1 MRLTQRVSGNAVV
14 CIYICGSKETA
25 ECNWS
30 SMQLSIEEGSQLE
43 PWLST
48 NPFDELQDAVEPSVR
63 DYQLPEAIER
73 MAAETIE
80 FQKQQKAFKDDLE
93 VLKAEAM
100 ELEEESLLLT
110 TEMQNTQI
118 TNVESELFTK
128 ERLAATKKEQQ
139 KAFKDDLEILKEE
152 AIKNY

>member
-1 MRLTQRVSGNAVV
+1 
-14 CIYICGSKETA
+14 
-25 ECNWS
+25 
-30 SMQLSIEEGSQLE
+30 
-43 PWLST
+43 
-48 NPFDELQDAVEPSVR
+48 
-63 DYQLPEAIER
+63 

-139 KAFKDDLEILKEE
+139 KAFKDDLEVLKEE